1 MLGAHQIRGRIP
13 GESAIF
19 KAYTVRRG
27 LIIFKYRSTDGD
39 LILYTVTEQD
49 GGTVR
54 VYVPVLDVPNILQ
67 LHAVVDRYGFLPESS
82 SPVNGSRVFWLDKA
96 VVRQVLEAA
105 LQECEDRGENSDMAA
120 RRKPLLQ
127 QMLDEG
133 WDLFARILPD
143 GSLVLRALA
152 VCGFVV
158 YLNDRLMRFHCFKSR
173 RISIDVLQPC

>member
-1 MLGAHQIRGRIP
+1 MWTCTVFMLTQCYISRLS
-13 GESAIF
+13 E
-19 KAYTVRRG
+19 
-27 LIIFKYRSTDGD
+27 GD
-39 LILYTVTEQD
+39 LTLFTVTEQD

-67 LHAVVDRYGFLPESS
+67 LHAVVDRYGFLPEPSWS
-82 SPVNGSRVFWLDKA
+82 ANGSRVFWLDKA

-105 LQECEDRGENSDMAA
+105 LKECENGDRHDDVAE

-133 WDLFARILPD
+133 WDLFARILSD

-152 VCGFVV
+152 VCGLVV
-158 YLNDRLMRFHCFKSR
+158 VLGRSADVSYLPEL
-173 RISIDVLQPC
+173 